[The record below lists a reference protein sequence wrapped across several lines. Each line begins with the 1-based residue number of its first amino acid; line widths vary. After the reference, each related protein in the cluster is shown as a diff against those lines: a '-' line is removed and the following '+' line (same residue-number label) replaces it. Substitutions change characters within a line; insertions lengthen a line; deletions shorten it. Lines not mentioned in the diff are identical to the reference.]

1 MKIFNLP
8 DLGEGLPDAEIVEW
22 HVAEGD
28 EVKVDQPMVSMETA
42 KAVVDVPSP
51 ENAVI
56 GKLYGQPGDIID
68 TGKPLV
74 GFLEAGETAE
84 DDAAAPAIVPADAE
98 TSTPANTHSE
108 HGATQVTADSSAAT
122 DDATAADG
130 DAAAA
135 PADDGDEERA
145 DTGTVVGAME
155 TSDRVQVEA
164 LSTVGGVK
172 VSPAVRALARK
183 LKIDLS
189 RVKPSGADGV
199 VTARDIKAA
208 AENPQLLA
216 AEQQPPA
223 AADEPAPEVSEPGQL
238 TSADH
243 DDKAHVQS
251 EDPVPYRVDAQR
263 QPASGEWEP
272 IRGTRRTMA
281 RIMSESHAQVVA
293 TTLMDD
299 ADIHAWQA
307 GQDITIRLL
316 RALWAGAQAEPGLNA
331 WYNGKD
337 NVRMIHKGMDV
348 GIAVDT
354 PDGLFVP
361 ALRGVDK
368 ASSADLR
375 QGINRLRDNVR
386 DRSIPPE
393 DLKDYTIM
401 LSNFGVFA
409 GRYATPIINPPCVCI
424 VAAGKLRHDA
434 VPVLGGFEAHRIIP
448 LSLTF
453 DHRAC
458 TGGEAARFLQA
469 MLKDLALPQ

>member
-28 EVKVDQPMVSMETA
+28 TVKVDQPMVSMETA

-51 ENAVI
+51 ENAVV

-68 TGKPLV
+68 TGNPLV
-74 GFLEAGETAE
+74 GFLEDGEGAADADADAVE
-84 DDAAAPAIVPADAE
+84 DDQNSATNTSADDSAAEQASSSEADAE
-98 TSTPANTHSE
+98 
-108 HGATQVTADSSAAT
+108 AT
-122 DDATAADG
+122 DAT
-130 DAAAA
+130 DAAEQSASET
-135 PADDGDEERA
+135 DNEEQNEDERA

-189 RVKPSGADGV
+189 RVKPTGADGV
-199 VTARDIKAA
+199 VTAKDLKAVA
-208 AENPQLLA
+208 DNPQLLA
-216 AEQQPPA
+216 AEQQPP
-223 AADEPAPEVSEPGQL
+223 PAQHQPKPEVTKPGQ
-238 TSADH
+238 SASDVSSN
-243 DDKAHVQS
+243 KAHVQS
-251 EDPVPYRVDAQR
+251 EDPAPYRTEAQH

-281 RIMSESHAQVVA
+281 RIMSEAHAQVVA

-299 ADIHAWQA
+299 ADIHAWQP
-307 GQDITIRLL
+307 GEDITIRLL
-316 RALWAGAQAEPGLNA
+316 RSLWAGAQAEPGLNA

-337 NVRMIHKGMDV
+337 NVRMLHKGMDV

-361 ALRGVDK
+361 ALRGVHR
-368 ASSADLR
+368 SSRAELR
-375 QGINRLRDNVR
+375 AGLNRLRDNVR

-434 VPVLGGFEAHRIIP
+434 VPVLGSRRIA
-448 LSLTF
+448 SSRC
-453 DHRAC
+453 H
-458 TGGEAARFLQA
+458 
-469 MLKDLALPQ
+469 

>member
-1 MKIFNLP
+1 M
-8 DLGEGLPDAEIVEW
+8 
-22 HVAEGD
+22 
-28 EVKVDQPMVSMETA
+28 
-42 KAVVDVPSP
+42 
-51 ENAVI
+51 
-56 GKLYGQPGDIID
+56 
-68 TGKPLV
+68 
-74 GFLEAGETAE
+74 
-84 DDAAAPAIVPADAE
+84 
-98 TSTPANTHSE
+98 
-108 HGATQVTADSSAAT
+108 
-122 DDATAADG
+122 TAAKRRQKTK
-130 DAAAA
+130 AAY
-135 PADDGDEERA
+135 
-145 DTGTVVGAME
+145 
-155 TSDRVQVEA
+155 QVE
-164 LSTVGGVK
+164 
-172 VSPAVRALARK
+172 
-183 LKIDLS
+183 
-189 RVKPSGADGV
+189 
-199 VTARDIKAA
+199 
-208 AENPQLLA
+208 PQ
-216 AEQQPPA
+216 
-223 AADEPAPEVSEPGQL
+223 
-238 TSADH
+238 H
-243 DDKAHVQS
+243 
-251 EDPVPYRVDAQR
+251 

-272 IRGTRRTMA
+272 IRGTRRSMA

-299 ADIHAWQA
+299 ADIHAWQP
-307 GQDITIRLL
+307 GQDITLRLL
-316 RALWAGAQAEPGLNA
+316 RSLWAGAQAEPGLNA

-337 NVRMIHKGMDV
+337 NLRMIHKGMDV

-361 ALRGVDK
+361 ALRGVHA
-368 ASSADLR
+368 ASAAELR

>member
-28 EVKVDQPMVSMETA
+28 TVKVDQPMVSMETA

-68 TGKPLV
+68 TGNPLV
-74 GFLEAGETAE
+74 GFLIEGETAA
-84 DDAAAPAIVPADAE
+84 DAAD
-98 TSTPANTHSE
+98 SQQS
-108 HGATQVTADSSAAT
+108 ADSADTSAAATSAAT
-122 DDATAADG
+122 VDASDSAATAVSVETDDANTKSAPEETQDNG
-130 DAAAA
+130 QNDA
-135 PADDGDEERA
+135 ERA
-145 DTGTVVGAME
+145 DSGTVVGAME

-189 RVKPSGADGV
+189 RVKPTGADGV
-199 VTARDIKAA
+199 VTAKDLKAVA
-208 AENPQLLA
+208 DNPQLLA
-216 AEQQPPA
+216 AEQQPP
-223 AADEPAPEVSEPGQL
+223 PAQHQPKPEVAKPGQ
-238 TSADH
+238 SAS
-243 DDKAHVQS
+243 DDSSNKAHVQS
-251 EDPVPYRVDAQR
+251 EDPAPYRTVAQH

-281 RIMSESHAQVVA
+281 RIMSEAHAQVVA

-299 ADIHAWQA
+299 ADIHAWQP
-307 GQDITIRLL
+307 GEDITIRLL
-316 RALWAGAQAEPGLNA
+316 RSLWAGAQAEPGLNA

-337 NVRMIHKGMDV
+337 SVRMLHKGMDV

-361 ALRGVDK
+361 ALRGVHR
-368 ASSADLR
+368 SSRAELR
-375 QGINRLRDNVR
+375 AGLNRLRDNVR